1 MSTTTVADL
10 LEAGRLE
17 ASRYRDART
26 LTSREAWECFDTT
39 TYRLLHTIAGPVRWD
54 GRTGTHSLAMLSQVL
69 DRYPRPLLPAM
80 PDADL
85 SARETANLLGVSV
98 STVHSRIR
106 AGEIPARQD
115 RGGYAVSITA
125 IPTRTDIRPADPID
139 PHPLARLSCRLG
151 ALGDLLTL
159 ARSERAGTLYS
170 EGLHRAEHQLALT
183 STVLAVAASAARTAV
198 VASDLADVDRP
209 LAVARYATAAI
220 DTLGPATATPGPI
233 ARLASVSPVARPR
246 TLNDRLEAS
255 VAAWLAAARPELDR
269 TIPSTATLANI
280 ANQTV
285 HLCAAAEAVALHP
298 GGAGIGGSAE
308 WHHRSLRSA
317 ACDAMKADH
326 QWRTVTTAARPSHG
340 YVDAA
345 RDLTEV
351 LAAVVRATAAP
362 DLAEPDTA
370 LAHVGRGL
378 EGAHELLNLSA
389 ALADPLLRSRQLF
402 APARALQPSVERVHA
417 RAAGRYVAVSMDE
430 GRPLLEATTQASTG
444 LRCALPTIQQRP
456 EGPVMKTAAPS
467 LT

>member
-10 LEAGRLE
+10 LEAARLE

-26 LTSREAWECFDTT
+26 PTSRETWECFDTT
-39 TYRLLHTIAGPVRWD
+39 TYRLLHTITGPVRWD

-69 DRYPRPLLPAM
+69 DNYPRPLLPAM

-115 RGGYAVSITA
+115 RGGYAVSIA
-125 IPTRTDIRPADPID
+125 GIPTRTDIRPADPLD

-151 ALGDLLTL
+151 ALGDLLART
-159 ARSERAGTLYS
+159 RSERAGTVYS
-170 EGLHRAEHQLALT
+170 EGLHREEHQVALT

-198 VASDLADVDRP
+198 MASHLDDVDRS
-209 LAVARYATAAI
+209 LAVARYATAAV
-220 DTLGPATATPGPI
+220 DTLGPTAALGPI
-233 ARLASVSPVARPR
+233 ARLASVSPVTGPR
-246 TLNDRLEAS
+246 TPNERLEAG
-255 VAAWLAAARPELDR
+255 VAAWLTAARAELDR
-269 TIPSTATLANI
+269 TIPSTASLANI

-285 HLCAAAEAVALHP
+285 ALCAAAKALALRP
-298 GGAGIGGSAE
+298 QASGIRGSAE
-308 WHHRSLRSA
+308 WQRRSLRSA
-317 ACDAMKADH
+317 ACYAMKADH
-326 QWRTVTTAARPSHG
+326 HWRTVTTAARPSHG

-351 LAAVVRATAAP
+351 LAAVIRAMAAP
-362 DLAEPDTA
+362 DLAEPATA
-370 LAHVGRGL
+370 LAYVGRGL
-378 EGAHELLNLSA
+378 EGAHELLRQSA
-389 ALADPLLRSRQLF
+389 TLADPLLRSEQLF

-417 RAAGRYVAVSMDE
+417 RAAGRYVPMSMDE
-430 GRPLLEATTQASTG
+430 GRPLLEATTQASTS
-444 LRCALPTIQQRP
+444 LRGALPTILQLP
-456 EGPVMKTAAPS
+456 EGPVMKTEATS

>member
-10 LEAGRLE
+10 IEAARLE

-26 LTSREAWECFDTT
+26 PTSRETWECFDTT

-54 GRTGTHSLAMLSQVL
+54 GRTGTHSLATLPQIL
-69 DRYPRPLLPAM
+69 DGYPTPLAPAF

-85 SARETANLLGVSV
+85 SAREAANLLGVSV
-98 STVHSRIR
+98 STVHSRVR

-125 IPTRTDIRPADPID
+125 IPTRTDIRPADPLD

-151 ALGDLLTL
+151 ALGDLFAQ
-159 ARSERAGTLYS
+159 ARTERAATVYS
-170 EGLHRAEHQLALT
+170 EGLHREEDQVALI
-183 STVLAVAASAARTAV
+183 STMLAVAASAARTAV
-198 VASDLADVDRP
+198 TASNLDDVDRP
-209 LAVARYATAAI
+209 LAVARYATAAV
-220 DTLGPATATPGPI
+220 DTLGPTAALGPI
-233 ARLASVSPVARPR
+233 ARLASVSPVTGPR
-246 TLNDRLEAS
+246 TPNERLEAG
-255 VAAWLAAARPELDR
+255 VAAWLTAARAELDR

-285 HLCAAAEAVALHP
+285 HLCAAAEVLARRP
-298 GGAGIGGSAE
+298 EGTGIRGSAE
-308 WHHRSLRSA
+308 WQRRSLRA
-317 ACDAMKADH
+317 AARDAMTADH
-326 QWRTVTTAARPSHG
+326 RWRTVSTAARPSHG

-345 RDLTEV
+345 RDLTKV
-351 LAAVVRATAAP
+351 LAAVVRSAAAP
-362 DLAEPDTA
+362 DLAEPDAA

-417 RAAGRYVAVSMDE
+417 RVVGRYVPMSMDE
-430 GRPLLEATTQASTG
+430 GRPLLEATTQASTR
-444 LRCALPTIQQRP
+444 LRCALPTILQLP
-456 EGPVMKTAAPS
+456 EGPVMKTEAPS